1 MNIQFYLEKLQGF
14 AEFKKFMKEN
24 PSAYLCSGFFS
35 IDKEGKDNQQHL
47 DYYVPDS
54 KKMFSFQLED
64 EIKLIPTQIFDGY
77 IPSKLLV
84 NNDVD
89 FDDVEKLIVEKM
101 EQENIKNKLQKIL
114 LSLQNKDGNDF
125 FISTI
130 FISGFGMLKLNIDIS
145 EMKVV
150 LFEKTSFLDIM
161 KIVKRDN

>member
-14 AEFKKFMKEN
+14 AEFRKFIKKN

-64 EIKLIPTQIFDGY
+64 EIKLIPAQIFDGY
-77 IPSKLLV
+77 VPSKLLV

-89 FDDVEKLIVEKM
+89 FDDIEKLIMEKIK
-101 EQENIKNKLQKIL
+101 QENIQNKLQKIL
-114 LSLQNKDGNDF
+114 LSLQNKDDSDF

-145 EMKVV
+145 KMEVV
-150 LFEKTSFLDIM
+150 LFEKKSFFDIM
-161 KIVKRDN
+161 KIFKRDE

>member
-1 MNIQFYLEKLQGF
+1 MNIQFYLEKLH
-14 AEFKKFMKEN
+14 ASEEFKKFMDEN

-54 KKMFSFQLED
+54 KKMFSFQLEG
-64 EIKLIPTQIFDGY
+64 EIKLIPAQIFEGY
-77 IPSKLLV
+77 VPSKLLV
-84 NNDVD
+84 NNNVD
-89 FDDVEKLIVEKM
+89 FDEVEKIIMEKVEK
-101 EQENIKNKLQKIL
+101 ENVKNKIQKIL

-150 LFEKTSFLDIM
+150 LFEKKSFLDIM
-161 KIVKRDN
+161 KIVKRDK